1 MKRQLDWM
9 DKEIIDEQMS
19 AMKKGYDYTILPP
32 ELRYSKEEAEELL
45 DFLRN
50 KNERLFTYTGLI
62 YTYADT
68 VDALE
73 RQIDQIVSIGQGNSL
88 GIEPL
93 YYRQRQAL
101 NSVLPL
107 GMNHIDVTRYLT
119 TGQIAMQMP
128 FASLELNQEGGG
140 YYGQSKQSGN
150 LVICTARS
158 SLPPWGSSAASPAP
172 GSPSP

>member
-1 MKRQLDWM
+1 MPLSVNLHIQPIAQSDALALVKRQLDWM

-50 KNERLFTYTGLI
+50 KNERLFNYTGLI

-68 VDALE
+68 VEALE
-73 RQIDQIVSIGQGNSL
+73 RQVDQIVSIGQGNSL

-107 GMNHIDVTRYLT
+107 GMNHIDVARYLT
-119 TGQIAMQMP
+119 TGQIAMQRP
-128 FASLELNQEGGG
+128 FASLELNQEG
-140 YYGQSKQSGN
+140 
-150 LVICTARS
+150 L
-158 SLPPWGSSAASPAP
+158 SLIHI
-172 GSPSP
+172 

>member
-1 MKRQLDWM
+1 M

-73 RQIDQIVSIGQGNSL
+73 RQVEQIISRRAGKFAR
-88 GIEPL
+88 
-93 YYRQRQAL
+93 YRAAL
-101 NSVLPL
+101 L
-107 GMNHIDVTRYLT
+107 
-119 TGQIAMQMP
+119 
-128 FASLELNQEGGG
+128 
-140 YYGQSKQSGN
+140 
-150 LVICTARS
+150 
-158 SLPPWGSSAASPAP
+158 SPAP
-172 GSPSP
+172 GS